1 MRSDSRSRSW
11 LRGAAFVTYLL
22 VLGVVVATKGIPLE
36 RVYQAAWLLLG
47 IVAFR
52 IDRPLRSHLRVL
64 VDWIPLLAALVAYD
78 FSRAAATSLGMPLQ
92 IETPINIDRALFGGV
107 LPTVWLQQEL
117 LPADGGLPW
126 WSLFTAVVYTS
137 HMVLPWVLAAVL
149 YVYSRDRWKRYMG
162 AVVTLS
168 FLGLATYV
176 LFPQAPPWY
185 AAEHGAVAEPIGR
198 VAGFGFGLVPIDTST
213 GWLEANSN
221 PVAAMPSLHAAFTI
235 VVVVALWPMVTSRVG
250 RALLVAYPFAMAF
263 TLVYGGEH
271 YVVDVLVG
279 WLYAGA
285 AIAITMWA
293 LRRWDAWRAER
304 NDEDQVPDAGNAE
317 SREFDDV
324 DAAVVAAD

>member
-1 MRSDSRSRSW
+1 MGSW
-11 LRGAAFVTYLL
+11 LRLGAFATYLI
-22 VLGVVVATKGIPLE
+22 VLGAVVATKGIPLE

-52 IDRPLRSHLRVL
+52 INRPLRTHLRVL

-92 IETPINIDRALFGGV
+92 IETPINIDRMLFGGV
-107 LPTVWLQQEL
+107 LPTVWLQQHL

-126 WSLFTAVVYTS
+126 WSLLTAVIYTS
-137 HMVLPWVLAAVL
+137 HLVIPWVLAAVL
-149 YVYSRDRWKRYMG
+149 YVYSRECWKRYMA

-168 FLGLATYV
+168 FLGLITYV

-235 VVVVALWPMVTSRVG
+235 VVVVALWPLVTNQVG
-250 RALLVAYPFAMAF
+250 RALLVVYPFAMAF

-271 YVVDVLVG
+271 YVIDVLIG

-285 AIAITMWA
+285 AIALTTWG
-293 LRRWDAWRAER
+293 LRRWDGWQARRLA
-304 NDEDQVPDAGNAE
+304 DGQAPSASVAV
-317 SREFDDV
+317 DDV
-324 DAAVVAAD
+324 SAVVVPAD